1 MTSPTRRRFLCL
13 AAGLGSAWKL
23 GLAESLMRES
33 SGAEKVVSS
42 AGPLKLA
49 KRTSWALGSDVS
61 ITAFHRDQRQAEA
74 GIDDAFAEL
83 ELVEQLMSIYRP
95 DSQLSR
101 LNRDGILAN
110 PHPYLVRVLRY
121 SQELSRR
128 TDGAF
133 DVTVQ
138 PLWAS
143 YAQQA
148 KRGELP
154 DKDQLGQAAAL
165 VDWRQVEVSGRQIR
179 FRRDGMSITLNG
191 VAQGFAADRATDAL
205 RAREVRH
212 ALINTGEIGALGTR
226 ADGDAWTIGVQ
237 HPRQS
242 EAFVSLAKLD
252 GRCLATSGDYETYFS
267 DDFRHNHLLDPR
279 TGRSPAELASVSVV
293 APTAMEADALSTAL
307 FVLGPELGSKLIAK
321 TPNADALLVLKNGRT
336 LATDGFPTG

>member
-101 LNRDGILAN
+101 LNRDGILDN
-110 PHPYLVRVLRY
+110 PHPYFIRVLRY
-121 SQELSRR
+121 SQELSKR

-133 DVTVQ
+133 DITVQ
-138 PLWAS
+138 PLWES
-143 YAQQA
+143 YEQQA

-165 VDWRQVEVSGRQIR
+165 VDWRQLELTGRRVR
-179 FRRDGMSITLNG
+179 FRRPGMSITLNG
-191 VAQGFAADRATDAL
+191 VAQGFATDRATAAL
-205 RAREVRH
+205 KRRGVKH
-212 ALINTGEIGALGTR
+212 ALINTGEIGALGTK

-242 EAFVSLAKLD
+242 DEFVSLAKLD
-252 GRCLATSGDYETYFS
+252 GRCLATSSDYETYFS
-267 DDFRHNHLLDPR
+267 DVFRHNHLLDPR
-279 TGRSPAELASVSVV
+279 LGSSPLELSSVSVM
-293 APTAMEADALSTAL
+293 ASTAMEADALSTAL
-307 FVLGPELGSKLIAK
+307 FVLGPELGSKLIAR